1 MMKKNSITKNYVY
14 NLVYQILIILL
25 PLITTP
31 YISRVLGAESIGIYS
46 YTFSIISYFIIF
58 ANLGVSSYGQREIA
72 YVQNDENKRSKIFWE
87 ITILKYVSTTISF
100 IIFYFTYANHSEYSF
115 YFKLLTIY
123 LISAA
128 FDIVWFFQGLE
139 EFKKTVLRNIFV
151 RLSCLILI
159 FILVKDPKDLWKYI
173 CIYAISEFLGNLS
186 LWIYLPKYL
195 KRVKIR
201 ELNII
206 QHLKPTLE
214 LFIPQISLQIYA
226 VIDKTMLGTMI
237 VDKSEVGYYE
247 QTQKIVSLLITIV
260 TSLGTVIVPRIANN
274 FINNNK
280 RSITQYLSKSL
291 KFTFML
297 SIPMILGII
306 IVADEFV
313 PIFFGNGYQKV
324 GMLIKILS
332 AIILFTGITNV
343 FGVQYLIPTKKQ
355 KQYTIAIIV
364 GTVINCVL
372 NYILIP
378 YLGAIGACISSI
390 ICQIAIIFIQ
400 VIYVNKNLDLR
411 KMFAGTIN
419 YFIAG
424 IIMLIVIELIK
435 MFIINNM
442 YVNILI
448 GGIIYCGILFILRDS
463 LFIEG
468 INKGIYL
475 INTVINKVKTYK

>member
-247 QTQKIVSLLITIV
+247 QTQKIVNLLITIV

-306 IVADEFV
+306 IVVDEFV

-442 YVNILI
+442 YVNILV

>member
-247 QTQKIVSLLITIV
+247 QTQKIVNLLITIV

>member
-159 FILVKDPKDLWKYI
+159 FILIKDPKDLWKYI

-247 QTQKIVSLLITIV
+247 QTQKIVNLLITIV

>member
-159 FILVKDPKDLWKYI
+159 FILVKDSKDLWKYI

>member
-159 FILVKDPKDLWKYI
+159 FILVKDSKDLWKYI

-247 QTQKIVSLLITIV
+247 QTQKIVNLLITIV

>member
-159 FILVKDPKDLWKYI
+159 FILVKDSKDLWKYI

-424 IIMLIVIELIK
+424 IIMLIVINLIK